1 MEENFFPLRD
11 HAIVPFQPF
20 LKQPSLL
27 SRLASIKLHSSTLG
41 LVLRRPDPYPPI
53 SILQYFQVIIWELC
67 PK

>member
-27 SRLASIKLHSSTLG
+27 S
-41 LVLRRPDPYPPI
+41 
-53 SILQYFQVIIWELC
+53 
-67 PK
+67 